1 MMAAQGLVI
10 ERVAPG
16 SIAAELGMEPG
27 DRLVAVNG
35 LPVEDIL
42 DYRFLTC
49 EEELTLTLIKA
60 NGEEWLYDVEKD
72 YDDDLGVDFAGG
84 GLEPIRRCQNRCLF
98 CFVDQ
103 MPRGLRPTLYIK
115 DDDYRLSFTQGN
127 FITLTNLRERDLER
141 IIRLRLSPLYI
152 SVHTT
157 SPALREKMLGHPRAG
172 KIMEQLH
179 RLARGGIEMHTQVVL
194 CPGINDGVELERT
207 VRDLVNLWP
216 AVRSVAIVP
225 VGLTRYREGL
235 FPLRPF
241 TREEAARV
249 VEQVQTWQDHCLERC
264 AHAVVFAGDEF
275 YLLAERKVPPAL
287 RYDDFPQTENGVGLV
302 RLFLDEWE
310 KISRSLPRA
319 LPSPRRVTVATGV
332 LAEGVLAPVAA
343 RLNEINNL
351 AVELAVIPNRLFGPQ
366 VTVAGLVSGKD
377 IVAALQCRNPGQTL
391 ILPAVMLRR
400 PEQVFLDGMTVPEL
414 SSRLDRPVIVVDGP
428 AELVE
433 ACLEREGSCPCQ
445 SR

>member
-1 MMAAQGLVI
+1 MQGLEI
-10 ERVAPG
+10 EKVAPG

-49 EEELTLTLIKA
+49 EEELTITLVKA
-60 NGEEWLYDVEKD
+60 NGEEWVCDVEKD

-103 MPRGLRPTLYIK
+103 MPGGLRPSLYVK
-115 DDDYRLSFTQGN
+115 DDDYRLSFTHGN
-127 FITLTNLRERDLER
+127 FITLTNLNERDLER
-141 IIRLRLSPLYI
+141 IVRQRLSPLYI

-157 SPALREKMLGHPRAG
+157 NPALREKMLGHPRAG
-172 KIMEQLH
+172 KIMEQLN
-179 RLARGGIEMHTQVVL
+179 RLAGGGIELHTQVVL

-207 VRDLVNLWP
+207 VKDLVNLWP
-216 AVRSVAIVP
+216 AVRSIAIVP

-235 FPLRPF
+235 SPLRTF
-241 TREEAARV
+241 TREEAAGI
-249 VEQVQTWQDHCLERC
+249 VEQVQNWQDHCLERC
-264 AHAVVFAGDEF
+264 ARAVVFASDEF
-275 YLLAERKVPPAL
+275 YLLAGREVPPAF

-310 KISRSLPRA
+310 KVARTLPRA
-319 LPSPRRVTVATGV
+319 VARPRHVTVATGV
-332 LAEGVLAPVAA
+332 LAGEILAPVVE
-343 RLNEINNL
+343 RLNEIDNL

-366 VTVAGLVSGKD
+366 VTVAGLISGRD
-377 IVAALQCRNPGQTL
+377 ILAALEGENPGQTL
-391 ILPAVMLRR
+391 VLPAVMLRR
-400 PEQVFLDGMTVPEL
+400 PDQVFLDDMTVAEL
-414 SSRLDRPVIVVDGP
+414 SNRLDRPVIVVDGP

-433 ACLEREGSCPCQ
+433 AVCENP
-445 SR
+445 

>member
-1 MMAAQGLVI
+1 MMAVQGLVI

-49 EEELTLTLIKA
+49 EEELTITLVKA
-60 NGEEWLYDVEKD
+60 NGEEWLCDVEKD
-72 YDDDLGVDFAGG
+72 FDDDLGVDFAGG

-103 MPRGLRPTLYIK
+103 MPRGLRPTLYVK

-141 IIRLRLSPLYI
+141 IIRQRLSPLYI

-157 SPALREKMLGHPRAG
+157 NPALREKMLGHPRAG

-179 RLARGGIEMHTQVVL
+179 RLGQGGIEMHTQVVL

-241 TREEAARV
+241 TREEAGEI

-264 AHAVVFAGDEF
+264 ARAVVFASDEF
-275 YLLAERKVPPAL
+275 YLLAEKEVPPAL

-310 KISRSLPRA
+310 QVSPSLPRA
-319 LPSPRRVTVATGV
+319 LPCRRKVTVATGV
-332 LAEGVLAPVAA
+332 LAERVLAPVVD
-343 RLNEINNL
+343 RLNEIENL

-366 VTVAGLVSGKD
+366 VTVTGLVSGKD
-377 IVAALQCRNPGQTL
+377 ILAALEGQNAGQTL
-391 ILPAVMLRR
+391 ILPAVMLRQ
-400 PEQVFLDGMTVPEL
+400 PEQIFLDGMTVQEL
-414 SSRLDRPVIVVDGP
+414 SSLLDRPVIAVDGP
-428 AELVE
+428 AGLVE
-433 ACLEREGSCPCQ
+433 ACVKC
-445 SR
+445 

>member
-1 MMAAQGLVI
+1 MAAQGLVI